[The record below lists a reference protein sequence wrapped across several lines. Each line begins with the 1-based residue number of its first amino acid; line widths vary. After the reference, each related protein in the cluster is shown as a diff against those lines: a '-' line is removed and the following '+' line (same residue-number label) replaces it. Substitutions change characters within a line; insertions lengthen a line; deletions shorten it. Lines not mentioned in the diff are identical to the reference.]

1 MKETVS
7 NVSFST
13 LQKKHYQFSLNYF
26 QYTDELYFTSTAI
39 STSLKTMEKS
49 ILATA
54 SDKKTKEARKKGR
67 KKEQENHLKIN
78 IVQAL
83 AINSS
88 TNENS

>member
-1 MKETVS
+1 
-7 NVSFST
+7 
-13 LQKKHYQFSLNYF
+13 
-26 QYTDELYFTSTAI
+26 
-39 STSLKTMEKS
+39 MEKS